1 MATRTL
7 WNRTAATHAL
17 SSALGVAIASVMGLL
32 GSLASPAM
40 AQGDIELGATQA
52 NSYDASASAS
62 APATSTT
69 YRSSSGPR
77 LALQIRLD
85 ALTMVGGFDDA
96 PNVGPG
102 IVGRK
107 LLLPVAAPGVRFLD
121 DKLFLGAGLS
131 FYGWSVE
138 EPNGDETSRSGF
150 GLHPLLT
157 FDVVRESAA
166 ALSLNGAL
174 NIASLGESE
183 SCGGGPPGCVDNNDN
198 ALGLGL
204 SLGAGIRGLLGPGL
218 AIGGDFGWG
227 FLNVSADNVDSTFVH
242 GLYAALMVEASVGL

>member
-1 MATRTL
+1 MC
-7 WNRTAATHAL
+7 
-17 SSALGVAIASVMGLL
+17 LL
-32 GSLASPAM
+32 GSLATSTM

-52 NSYDASASAS
+52 TSYESSAS
-62 APATSTT
+62 APAASS
-69 YRSSSGPR
+69 YRSSSSPR

-85 ALTMVGGFDDA
+85 ALTMVGPFDGA

-121 DKLFLGAGLS
+121 GKLFLGAGLS
-131 FYGWSVE
+131 FFGWSE
-138 EPNGDETSRSGF
+138 EQPNGDETSRSGF
-150 GLHPLLT
+150 GLHPLVT
-157 FDVVRESAA
+157 FDIVRESSA

-183 SCGGGPPGCVDNNDN
+183 SCGGPAGCVDNNDD
-198 ALGLGL
+198 AFGLGL
-204 SLGAGIRGLLGPGL
+204 SVGAGIRGLLGPGL

-242 GLYAALMVEASVGL
+242 GIFAALMVEASVGL